1 LHLVVE
7 LPGRVDDV
15 ALEKL
20 AAESGM
26 QVRALSTYYLAPPL
40 RRGLLVG
47 YAYVTPEK
55 ITYYAKL
62 LAAVI
67 LSGVSE

>member
-1 LHLVVE
+1 
-7 LPGRVDDV
+7 
-15 ALEKL
+15 
-20 AAESGM
+20 
-26 QVRALSTYYLAPPL
+26 VRALSHYYLAPPL

-67 LSGVSE
+67 LSGLSE